1 MKFTEI
7 KHNLLEARADYTN
20 LFNPI
25 VAIAKKNNVAPQ
37 IETTIKQQINNAR
50 EKTGTRYNYM
60 MYYLKMLRGNLAQQM
75 ITRIS
80 DDDDRK
86 KLKKIIDEAPK
97 YNSTDRTAPTFVML
111 EKVLNDFKHF
121 LSYDYKPIEDYVPSK
136 PYYDVLDDLDNL
148 ETEYQEK
155 NETDDS
161 RFLQLQEGDKIFR
174 EYPDGFVWVMLN
186 RHSCREEADAMG
198 HCGNAGGYGGDRILS
213 LRKKEV
219 KDGETYYVPYLTF
232 IYNPEKKLLGERKA
246 RFNEKPAKRYHPY
259 ILDLLRMDMVQ
270 GMEPEGNQY
279 APENNFQYDDL
290 SDEQREKLFA
300 EKPILAI
307 TDGAKLSEFSDE
319 LKEVVVNRIS
329 SSVGN
334 AAIFYDKQQNKIYTP
349 IYTEWVINENLR
361 KYFDD
366 PFRYNDFGYMYDNEY
381 LSNFSSLDIDNTQIL
396 YNAIKKVYDESDHDK
411 DEYEDFPEFAEFNR
425 SVSRGGLIGMIEE
438 VGLEDDSEIDE
449 ILSNLKS
456 ILVSTAES
464 EYESHMLSRLIDKM
478 PEIEG
483 ENFTLT
489 FEGFA
494 HKDYKDTRQ
503 IYDYYSDETYFAVYS
518 TDRLVMDSDTIHDV
532 AYETDLVTGEDLE
545 DRYWYPDFNDLNEA
559 FENYFEFRVKED

>member
-37 IETTIKQQINNAR
+37 IETTIKQQINTAR

-80 DDDDRK
+80 DDDDHK

-97 YNSTDRTAPTFVML
+97 YNSTDRNAPTFGML

-136 PYYDVLDDLDNL
+136 PYVNVLDDLDNL

-259 ILDLLRMDMVQ
+259 ILDLLRMDMIQ

-290 SDEQREKLFA
+290 SYEQREKLFA

-319 LKEVVVNRIS
+319 LKEVVSNRIS

-334 AAIFYDKQQNKIYTP
+334 AAIFYDKQRNKIYTP

-361 KYFDD
+361 KYFGD
-366 PFRYNDFGYMYDNEY
+366 PFRYSDYGYMYDNEY

-396 YNAIKKVYDESDHDK
+396 YKAIKKVYDESDHDK

-425 SVSRGGLIGMIEE
+425 SVSRGGLVDMIEE
-438 VGLEDDSEIDE
+438 VGLEDNDEIDE

-464 EYESHMLSRLIDKM
+464 EYESHMLSQLMNKM

-483 ENFTLT
+483 DNFTLT

-494 HKDYKDTRQ
+494 HKDYKDTRH
-503 IYDYYSDETYFAVYS
+503 IYNYYSDETYFAVYS

-532 AYETDLVTGEDLE
+532 AYETELLTGEDLE
-545 DRYWYPDFNDLNEA
+545 DRYWYPEFNDLNKA

>member
-7 KHNLLEARADYTN
+7 KHNLLEARADYTT
-20 LFNPI
+20 LFNPLI
-25 VAIAKKNNVAPQ
+25 AIAKKNNVAPQ
-37 IETTIKQQINNAR
+37 IETTIKQQINTAR

-75 ITRIS
+75 ITRIT
-80 DDDDRK
+80 DEGDRS

-97 YNSTDRTAPTFVML
+97 FTSTDMSAPTLGML
-111 EKVLNDFKHF
+111 DKMLNDFKHF

-136 PYYDVLDDLDNL
+136 PYGDVLDDLNNL

-155 NETDDS
+155 NETDET
-161 RFLQLQEGDKIFR
+161 RFLQLKDGDKIFR

-198 HCGNAGGYGGDRILS
+198 HCGNVGGYGGDRILS

-219 KDGETYYVPYLTF
+219 RDGETYYVPYLTF

-259 ILDLLRMDMVQ
+259 ILDLLRMDMIQ

-319 LKEVVVNRIS
+319 MKEVVEGRIS
-329 SSVGN
+329 SAKGN
-334 AAIFYDKQQNKIYTP
+334 AAIFYDKEKNKIYTT
-349 IYTEWVINENLR
+349 IYTEWLINDNLR
-361 KYFDD
+361 KYFSD
-366 PFRYNDFGYMYDNEY
+366 PFRYSDFGYLYNNGY
-381 LSNFSSLDIDNTQIL
+381 LENYSSLDVDNTQQL
-396 YNAIKKVYDESDHDK
+396 YKAIKKVYDESDHDK

-425 SVSRGGLIGMIEE
+425 SLSRGGLIDMIEE
-438 VGLEDDSEIDE
+438 VGLEDDNEIDE

-464 EYESHMLSRLIDKM
+464 EYESHMLSQLMDKM

-483 ENFTLT
+483 DNFTLT

-494 HKDYKDTRQ
+494 HKDYKDTHI

-518 TDRLVMDSDTIHDV
+518 TDRLVMDSDTIRDV
-532 AYETDLVTGEDLE
+532 AKWTDLVTGEDLE
-545 DRYWYPDFNDLNEA
+545 DRYWYPEFKDLNEA
-559 FENYFEFRVKED
+559 FENYFEFRVKDD